1 MSRTISDK
9 GLDLIKFYE
18 GCKLTAYQDTGG
30 VWTIGYGMT
39 NYVSNITGLTI
50 KKGTKITQKQA
61 DDYFRKIINAI
72 FVPYVNNKKYVPLT
86 DKLNQNQFD
95 ALVSFSYNCG
105 CGGLQKLCKDRTL
118 KQISNHFGDFI
129 KDSKG
134 NILKGLI
141 NRRNTEKELFNT
153 PIEEPIKKEEPKKET
168 TSNISTS
175 CLELQKAINKD
186 KIAKLKEDGI
196 CGDNTLTAINK
207 ICLKA
212 QKNSKTGT
220 YSTGSTGNVVKFVQK
235 KVGANADGNY
245 GSNTRNKVIAFQKK
259 HKLVQDGICGPKTLL
274 KMI

>member
-1 MSRTISDK
+1 MARTIGDK

-18 GCKLTAYQDTGG
+18 GCKLEAYKDTGD
-30 VWTIGYGMT
+30 VWTIGWGLT

-61 DDYFRKIINAI
+61 DDLFRKVINAI
-72 FVPYVNNKKYVPLT
+72 FVPYVNNKKYVPIT
-86 DKLNQNQFD
+86 ESLNQNQFD

-105 CGGLQKLCKDRTL
+105 CGGLQELCKDRTI
-118 KQISNHFGDFI
+118 KEISNHFGDFI

-134 NILKGLI
+134 NTLKGLI
-141 NRRNTEKELFNT
+141 NRREAEKKLFNT
-153 PIEEPIKKEEPKKET
+153 PTESTKKEESKKD
-168 TSNISTS
+168 SKIKSTS

-186 KIAKLKEDGI
+186 KIAKVTENGTCDS
-196 CGDNTLTAINK
+196 LTAKAIDK
-207 ICLKA
+207 IRLRA

-220 YSTGSTGNVVKFVQK
+220 YSTGSTGYVVKFVQK